1 MRVRFYTWPLF
12 LANTPVRTRP
22 AQRAPSAPA
31 LTTLSDRLLIFAV
44 PHCRLYRVCFNNC
57 VENQSARRV
66 SRACVVGSRVK
77 DFALSA
83 GADVVLAEPPHGPVV
98 A

>member
-1 MRVRFYTWPLF
+1 MRVRVLYVAAFSRKQ
-12 LANTPVRTRP
+12 ARP
-22 AQRAPSAPA
+22 HSPGAASAVGPA

-44 PHCRLYRVCFNNC
+44 PHCRLHRVCFNNC

-66 SRACVVGSRVK
+66 PRACVVGCRVK